1 MNLFIE
7 KSTLKGY
14 IKAPPSK
21 SMAHRLLIAAAI
33 SDGTSEIQNI
43 ALSEDITATVSSL
56 SALGAEITVEG
67 GVARVTRPVSKS
79 GGVRVLDCNESG
91 STPLYEF
98 NEDEVYINAST
109 E

>member
-56 SALGAEITVEG
+56 SALGAEITV
-67 GVARVTRPVSKS
+67 
-79 GGVRVLDCNESG
+79 D
-91 STPLYEF
+91 YEDSSRQRYSVPRRCLRALCGCDISERRSDYERRSF
-98 NEDEVYINAST
+98 RC
-109 E
+109 